1 MLFMQFNSNIVNRF
15 WSKVNKTNSCW
26 NWIASK
32 DNGYGRFWLDG
43 RNLMAHRFSYSLTN
57 GPIFHNEVVCHK
69 CDNPACVRP
78 DHLFLG
84 TRDDNMLDM
93 VSKGRSAKGIL
104 NGNKKLTEQQVLEIR
119 NLYVTTN
126 ITYAE
131 LARRY
136 NVDKTNIPSIIKRE
150 TWKHI

>member
-1 MLFMQFNSNIVNRF
+1 MFSNTNTINRF

-26 NWIASK
+26 EWTASK

-43 RNLMAHRFSYSLTN
+43 HNLLSHRFSYSLTN
-57 GPIFHNEVVCHK
+57 GPISRNQVVCHK
-69 CDNPACVRP
+69 CDNPSCVNP

-84 TRDDNMLDM
+84 TRDDNMTDM
-93 VSKGRSAKGIL
+93 VRKGRSAKGIL
-104 NGNKKLTEQQVLEIR
+104 NGNRKLTEQEVLEIR
-119 NLYVTTN
+119 NLYATTN

-136 NVDKTNIPSIIKRE
+136 NVDKTNIPSIVKRE

>member
-1 MLFMQFNSNIVNRF
+1 MLKNTNVNARF

-26 NWIASK
+26 EWTASK
-32 DNGYGRFWLDG
+32 DHGYGRFWLDG
-43 RNLMAHRFSYSLTN
+43 HNLLSHRFSYSLIN
-57 GPIFHNEVVCHK
+57 GPISRSQVVCHK
-69 CDNPACVRP
+69 CDNPSCVNP

-84 TRDDNMLDM
+84 TRDDNMTDM

-104 NGNKKLTEQQVLEIR
+104 NGNRKLTEQEVLEIR
-119 NLYVTTN
+119 NLYATTN

-136 NVDKTNIPSIIKRE
+136 NVDKTNIPPIVKRE